1 MQVSS
6 AGTTKAVTEA
16 LGGASAVLGKI
27 NSDVDVKEIQKMMAD
42 FQKESMKME
51 MKQDMIQDASD
62 IGVD

>member
-6 AGTTKAVTEA
+6 AGSAKAVTEA
-16 LGGASAVLGKI
+16 LGGASGVLGKI
-27 NSDVDVKEIQKMMAD
+27 NNDIDVKQIQKMMAD